1 MKIIAGWHYDGG
13 ACPDELGLREAA
25 EGVVIVG
32 PLGLAGILET
42 RLGLATADASQAV
55 RIACYL
61 RALETICEAGD
72 PFFKASFLADG
83 WATAKRLL
91 AERDQLVLSGWD
103 GSPCGTQRLDDL
115 AELHVASACPPG
127 LPDNLNRI
135 LAAMRMRG
143 APGISRIEL
152 ETPCECW
159 PKLWRSILD
168 AMRQAG
174 VELIDAP
181 SVSHRSLPG
190 ECLPRVRPLHATTL
204 CAAADAVAAW
214 LAASDDNSGV
224 LLVVDSGGEVLDAAL
239 RKQGLPVIGAAS
251 RSVHRAALQVL
262 PLALELCWSPLSPVA
277 LLDFLTVPVCPLHP
291 AMSRRLVKALE
302 KHPGT
307 GGPVWNA
314 AMEKCR
320 SWGNGRADGAL
331 LVEDLDFWMG
341 LKRFP
346 RGGELDAH
354 AVQVICERLTAWA
367 STRPPKGTAHLLSP
381 VAAMAQAVM
390 ETMRASGRSGFTKPQ
405 IDRILDS
412 VAGGG
417 LSISSYAEAALWS
430 VANHPGQVRG
440 SFQDIIWWNFSD
452 SGQFAARPIWD
463 NAEQVALAAAG
474 VDLDDH
480 QRLATLEASDWRRPL
495 LHATGRFVPVMVDSD
510 KGQPL
515 APHPLW
521 DEFVAVPGTESQLLS
536 QTEEA
541 AIIESGSGA
550 VFCGRQL
557 RLEEIPVASPVMPVR
572 IWPVPPHISA
582 RRDRESPSGMAKL
595 LECPLRWFFE
605 YAIDLR
611 SGHLASLPDG
621 NQLMGSF
628 CHRLVEL
635 LVAEKPVWEPQS
647 ARIRA
652 EQLFD
657 ELLGQMA
664 ATLKLPGRDAD
675 LAVLRIHSIAAI
687 ERLFERIRATGL
699 TIRGCEQRLE
709 RTDESGQAHVGYAD
723 LVLVDRKGNAMPWDM
738 KWNNST
744 SYKRKELAEGRAVQ
758 LAAYSW
764 MLDSP
769 DGHAAYFMLKQAEL
783 ISTQAPW
790 ALPQEFVPADLPAV
804 WERSLASYH
813 QRVQE
818 IELGEAVAEGVPP
831 EGAELPDPAP
841 RCDYCD
847 YSTICGVRY
856 AE

>member
-13 ACPDELGLREAA
+13 ACPDELGHGDAA

-32 PLGLAGILET
+32 PLGLSGILET
-42 RLGLATADASQAV
+42 RLGLAPTEASQAV

-61 RALETICEAGD
+61 RTLEEICAAGA
-72 PFFKASFLADG
+72 PFFKESFLADG

-91 AERDQLVLSGWD
+91 AERDQLVLSGWN
-103 GSPCGTQRLDDL
+103 GSPCGVQRLDEL
-115 AELHVASACPPG
+115 AELHAAADCPPG
-127 LPDNLNRI
+127 PPDILVRI
-135 LAAMRMRG
+135 LDAMSVHG

-159 PKLWRSILD
+159 PRLWRSIIG
-168 AMRQAG
+168 AMCHAG

-181 SVSHRSLPG
+181 SIGHGPLPE
-190 ECLPRVRPLHATTL
+190 ECLSRVRPLHATTL

-224 LLVVDSGGEVLDAAL
+224 LLVVEAGGEVLDAAL
-239 RKQGLPVIGAAS
+239 RKQGLPITGAAS

-262 PLALELCWSPLSPVA
+262 PLALELCWAPLSPAA

-291 AMSRRLVKALE
+291 AMSRRLVRALE

-314 AMEKCR
+314 ALEKCR
-320 SWGNGRADGAL
+320 SWGKDRADGAL
-331 LVEDLDFWMG
+331 LIEDLDFWTG

-346 RGGELDAH
+346 RGGELEAK
-354 AVQVICERLTAWA
+354 AILAICERLATWA
-367 STRPPKGTAHLLSP
+367 STRAPKGTAHLLP
-381 VAAMAQAVM
+381 PIAAMAQAVM
-390 ETMRASGRSGFTKPQ
+390 ETLRAAGRSGFTKPQ

-417 LSISSYAEAALWS
+417 LSNPSHAEAALWS

-440 SFQDIIWWNFSD
+440 AFQNIIWWNFSD
-452 SGQFAARPIWD
+452 SGQSIVRPIWD
-463 NAEQVALAAAG
+463 KAEKAALIAAG

-480 QRLATLEASDWRRPL
+480 QRLAALEAASWRRPL
-495 LHATGRFVPVMVDSD
+495 LQTSGRIVPVMADSD

-521 DEFVAVPGTESQLLS
+521 DELVVVPGAEPQLLA
-536 QTEEA
+536 QIEEA
-541 AIIESGSGA
+541 VIIERGPRA
-550 VFCGRQL
+550 VLCGREL
-557 RLEEIPVASPVMPVR
+557 RLAEIPAAASVKPIR
-572 IWPVPPHISA
+572 TWPVPPHIST
-582 RRDRESPSGMAKL
+582 RRDRESPSGMTKM

-605 YAIDLR
+605 YGIDLC

-628 CHRLVEL
+628 CHTLVEL
-635 LVAEKPVWEPQS
+635 LLAEKLVWEPRD

-657 ELLGQMA
+657 ELLDQMA

-675 LAVLRIHSIAAI
+675 LAVLRIHAI
-687 ERLFERIRATGL
+687 NAVERLFERICAAGL
-699 TIRGCEQRLE
+699 RIRGCEQRLE

-723 LVLVDRKGNAMPWDM
+723 LVLEDGKGNSMPWDM
-738 KWNNST
+738 KWNDRT
-744 SYKRKELAEGRAVQ
+744 KYKRKELEEGRALQ

-764 MLDSP
+764 MLGSP
-769 DGHAAYFMLKQAEL
+769 GGHAAYFMLKQAEL

-790 ALPQEFVPADLPAV
+790 ALPQESVPADLAAV
-804 WERSLASYH
+804 WEQALACYH
-813 QRVQE
+813 KRVQE
-818 IELGEAVAEGVPP
+818 VEQGEAVAEGVSS
-831 EGAELPDPAP
+831 EGTELPDLAP
-841 RCDYCD
+841 RCGYCD